1 MVWSKWS
8 FVGLVGE
15 STVVQEHVL
24 HFPTAF
30 WLRCNA
36 DRGSLLSLR
45 SRGIAGFVEA
55 WLSERKQQEA
65 NRLVSKI
72 AIGGDLSVNGA
83 DGR

>member
-1 MVWSKWS
+1 MEQLVV

-15 STVVQEHVL
+15 SPVVQEHVL

-36 DRGSLLSLR
+36 DRGSLLSLS
-45 SRGIAGFVEA
+45 SRAIAGCAEA
-55 WLSERKQQEA
+55 WLPEKEQQEA
-65 NRLVSKI
+65 NRLVSKNSHRR
-72 AIGGDLSVNGA
+72 DLSVNGA